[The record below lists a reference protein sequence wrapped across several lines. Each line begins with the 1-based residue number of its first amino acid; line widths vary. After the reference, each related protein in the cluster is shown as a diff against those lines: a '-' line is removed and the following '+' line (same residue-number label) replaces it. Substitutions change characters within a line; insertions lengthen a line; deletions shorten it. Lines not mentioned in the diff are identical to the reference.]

1 MMMESMDFHLV
12 HVTAVLVRTVAR
24 RLPAG
29 IPIQSGLARSEATD
43 GGGSRELGVC
53 DVPVLNTQAVQTH

>member
-1 MMMESMDFHLV
+1 MMEYMDFHFV
-12 HVTAVLVRTVAR
+12 HVTAVQIRTVAR

-29 IPIQSGLARSEATD
+29 IPIQSGLAWSEATD

-53 DVPVLNTQAVQTH
+53 NVPIFNTQAVQTH